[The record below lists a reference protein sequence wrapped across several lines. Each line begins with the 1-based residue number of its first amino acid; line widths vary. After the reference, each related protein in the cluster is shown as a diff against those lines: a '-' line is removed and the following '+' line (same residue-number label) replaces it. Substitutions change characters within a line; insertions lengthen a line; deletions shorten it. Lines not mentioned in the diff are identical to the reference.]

1 MAWAEGGRLWKGWI
15 DRGGEGA
22 LGGSWESGAAW
33 GLRVREY
40 SPPPKALWGE
50 GPCSTGEML
59 HRCEGSEGPFLHAV
73 LTSRATRGRTGR

>member
-33 GLRVREY
+33 GLCVREY
-40 SPPPKALWGE
+40 SPPPEALWG
-50 GPCSTGEML
+50 
-59 HRCEGSEGPFLHAV
+59 A
-73 LTSRATRGRTGR
+73 RGRAVRRDVVQVRRF